1 MFDRCVCF
9 VCMSLGMC
17 CRWLF
22 LISENGYQAVLG
34 ESMATEDVQR
44 IWVFKLFASF
54 VFEDMHDLRLKAPLG

>member
-17 CRWLF
+17 YRWLF

>member
-1 MFDRCVCF
+1 
-9 VCMSLGMC
+9 MC
-17 CRWLF
+17 YRWLF